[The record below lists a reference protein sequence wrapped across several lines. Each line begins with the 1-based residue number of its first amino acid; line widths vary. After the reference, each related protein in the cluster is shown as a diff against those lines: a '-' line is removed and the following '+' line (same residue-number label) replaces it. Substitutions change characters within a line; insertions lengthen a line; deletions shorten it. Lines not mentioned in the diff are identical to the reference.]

1 MKTQTSLVLSA
12 ALLSLV
18 LGACAA
24 SGTHRSTGQVIDDT
38 TIAAR
43 TKTALLADSTT
54 DGLNIDVEVDRDKV
68 QLNGFVD
75 SQAQVDRAG
84 EIARSISGVAS
95 VKNNLQVSGGS
106 RSTGEYIDDKVLSTS
121 VKAALV
127 DNPLTSGS
135 EIDVEV
141 NRGVVSLGGFV
152 DSNEG
157 RDAAVATA
165 KKVKGVQKVI
175 NNLAV
180 RPGA

>member
-1 MKTQTSLVLSA
+1 
-12 ALLSLV
+12 
-18 LGACAA
+18 
-24 SGTHRSTGQVIDDT
+24 
-38 TIAAR
+38 
-43 TKTALLADSTT
+43 
-54 DGLNIDVEVDRDKV
+54 
-68 QLNGFVD
+68 
-75 SQAQVDRAG
+75 VDRAG

-152 DSNEG
+152 DSNAG